1 MGRRSASPTTF
12 DLFSM
17 STLKNFLNSKISDQ
31 NPIRLIYHRIIGMLA
46 AFFYRFP
53 AENMRVIAVTGTNGK
68 TTVVSLIAAILEAAG
83 KKVGVSS
90 SVNFQVGSHKWI
102 NDTKQTTLG
111 RFALQKLLR
120 QMADTRCDCAILE
133 VTSHAITQSR
143 LWGIN
148 VDTAVLTNV
157 YGDHIEYHGDFKEY
171 LHAKGKLF
179 EGLNRA
185 RRKPNTP
192 KIAVLNRD
200 DPNFEYFEKFVADR
214 TMLYGLKGGATCY
227 ATDIELKPNSTSFD
241 LNIPNNK
248 VRVNMSLPGIVNVY
262 NALAASAVSIAHD
275 VSLSVIKSALERFSG
290 VPGRMESIDEGQEFA
305 VIVDYA
311 HTPYALEK
319 LLSMFK
325 NITKG
330 RLIAVFGA
338 TGGGRDK
345 RKRPIMGRIAD
356 RYADMIV
363 LTDDDPYL
371 DERFGII
378 EDIAKGI
385 NREEG
390 EGLWK
395 IVNRREAIRFALDNA
410 KEGDTVVITGKGCE
424 PIQMIGGKRIPWD
437 DRKVVKEILNRVVK
451 VEL

>member
-1 MGRRSASPTTF
+1 
-12 DLFSM
+12 M
-17 STLKNFLNSKISDQ
+17 SILKDFLNSKISDQ
-31 NPIRLIYHRIIGMLA
+31 NPIRLTYHKIIGMLA

-83 KKVGVSS
+83 KKVGISS
-90 SVNFQVGSHKWI
+90 SVSFQVGVHKWI

-143 LWGIN
+143 LWGIS

-157 YGDHIEYHGDFKEY
+157 SDDHLEYHGSFREY

-179 EGLNRA
+179 EGLNRS

-192 KIAVLNRD
+192 KIAVLNCD
-200 DPNFEYFEKFVADR
+200 DPNFEYFEKLVADR
-214 TMLYGLKGGATCY
+214 TMLYGLKGATCY
-227 ATDIELKPNSTSFD
+227 ATDIDMKPDSVSFT

-248 VRVNMSLPGIVNVY
+248 VQINLSLPGMVNVY
-262 NALAASAVSIAHD
+262 NALAACAVSIAHD
-275 VSLSVIKSALERFSG
+275 VSLSVIKTALERFSG
-290 VPGRMESIDEGQEFA
+290 APGRMENIDEGQDFA

-311 HTPYALEK
+311 HTPDALQK
-319 LLSMFK
+319 LLSMFRDVT
-325 NITKG
+325 NG
-330 RLIAVFGA
+330 RLIVVFGA

-345 RKRPIMGRIAD
+345 SKRPIMGQIAD

-371 DERFGII
+371 EDRIGII
-378 EDIAKGI
+378 EEIAKGI

-395 IVNRREAIRFALDNA
+395 IVNRKEAIRFALDSA
-410 KEGDTVVITGKGCE
+410 KEWDTVVIAGKGCE
-424 PIQMIGGKRIPWD
+424 PIQMIGGRRIPWD
-437 DRKVVKEILNRVVK
+437 DRKVVRQVLNRVVK